1 MTTETLLQSTLK
13 MTMFS
18 PENKLNKE
26 LTLLF
31 LMEELIRKS
40 LARATTPNLMAMPP
54 KLSPK
59 SSRRL
64 QEEVLSLLLLRILLL
79 RTSAKMPRTSSS
91 AWDLKRSEVLDQDKD
106 GDSSELK
113 DKKSLENK
121 KDQRLELL

>member
-1 MTTETLLQSTLK
+1 
-13 MTMFS
+13 MFS

-64 QEEVLSLLLLRILLL
+64 QEEVLSFCC
-79 RTSAKMPRTSSS
+79 
-91 AWDLKRSEVLDQDKD
+91 
-106 GDSSELK
+106 
-113 DKKSLENK
+113 
-121 KDQRLELL
+121 